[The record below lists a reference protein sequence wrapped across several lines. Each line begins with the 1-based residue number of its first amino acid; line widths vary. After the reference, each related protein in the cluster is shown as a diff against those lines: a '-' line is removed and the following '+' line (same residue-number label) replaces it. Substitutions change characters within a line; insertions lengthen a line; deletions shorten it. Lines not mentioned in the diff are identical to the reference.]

1 MGRHWVVTRREVK
14 AGEFAPARAKADG
27 VPLAEDEIVQPRV
40 CASAG
45 VPRVARGLPIKW
57 PVAITG
63 LAKGWIKEG
72 GWVIRDALRRGR

>member
-1 MGRHWVVTRREVK
+1 MWSGGRV
-14 AGEFAPARAKADG
+14 PARAEADG

-45 VPRVARGLPIKW
+45 VPWVARGLPIEW
-57 PVAITG
+57 LVVITG